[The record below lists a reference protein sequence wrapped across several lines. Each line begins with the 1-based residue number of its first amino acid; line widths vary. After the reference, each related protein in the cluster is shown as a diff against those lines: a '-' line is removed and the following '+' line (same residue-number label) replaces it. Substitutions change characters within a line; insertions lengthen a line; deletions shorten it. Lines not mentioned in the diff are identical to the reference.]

1 MNTQGAR
8 LPDQAVAAKGQFVL
22 ATAVVRPG
30 ASSRPPVNAEAS
42 CHADTAPTTPSRRR
56 AAAATTPTAST
67 ASAKVVPV
75 GQAVPCNGSSWAS
88 TDVSTDR
95 TLSALRVNARS
106 QPRTVVADRPNRT
119 AIGRCPA
126 PAAFCRNAAPIT
138 SAASA
143 RRNRH
148 ATLNSTWVTRQPAQR
163 TRRGRR
169 IPTPRT
175 SRRRAYPH
183 RTRSPPHGHT
193 NSPADSRRSTS
204 TDSVPTMITGASIST
219 KERPSLPAK
228 ERGGPLRFH
237 QRDQIVVAHQESAA
251 CSAAR
256 WTSSP
261 ATSLPRHA
269 VLTQRVAQ
277 QLIGLTRLYAS
288 HTNCLEIS
296 NDLPAE
302 PDLPTRLLPA
312 SLTAARLLVRTIH
325 R

>member
-119 AIGRCPA
+119 RAGGPPRAHPPRDGATPA
-126 PAAFCRNAAPIT
+126 PGALRPHRGPDPPGGFGPPQQT
-138 SAASA
+138 
-143 RRNRH
+143 RH
-148 ATLNSTWVTRQPAQR
+148 A
-163 TRRGRR
+163 
-169 IPTPRT
+169 
-175 SRRRAYPH
+175 
-183 RTRSPPHGHT
+183 
-193 NSPADSRRSTS
+193 
-204 TDSVPTMITGASIST
+204 
-219 KERPSLPAK
+219 
-228 ERGGPLRFH
+228 
-237 QRDQIVVAHQESAA
+237 
-251 CSAAR
+251 
-256 WTSSP
+256 
-261 ATSLPRHA
+261 
-269 VLTQRVAQ
+269 Q
-277 QLIGLTRLYAS
+277 Q
-288 HTNCLEIS
+288 H
-296 NDLPAE
+296 
-302 PDLPTRLLPA
+302 
-312 SLTAARLLVRTIH
+312 
-325 R
+325 